1 MKVRTILLYAVTVV
15 LVAGA
20 TVGVMFLLQNI
31 STHKEE
37 ARQDVFRVVDL
48 SEEITDPAEWGKNYP
63 RQYDSYQ
70 RTVDIERT
78 RYGGSEAFQKVE
90 EDTRWQ
96 TIFNGYAFGFDYR
109 EDRGHAYMLVDQRDT
124 ERVKR
129 VKQPGACLHC
139 HASVIPAYYE
149 KGVEAGVATDDAH
162 RQEAIM

>member
-90 EDTRWQ
+90 
-96 TIFNGYAFGFDYR
+96 
-109 EDRGHAYMLVDQRDT
+109 
-124 ERVKR
+124 
-129 VKQPGACLHC
+129 
-139 HASVIPAYYE
+139 
-149 KGVEAGVATDDAH
+149 
-162 RQEAIM
+162 